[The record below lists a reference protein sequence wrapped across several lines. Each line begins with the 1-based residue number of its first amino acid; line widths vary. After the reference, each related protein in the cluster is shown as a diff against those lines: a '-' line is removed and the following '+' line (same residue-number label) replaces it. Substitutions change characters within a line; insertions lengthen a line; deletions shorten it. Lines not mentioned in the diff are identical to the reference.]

1 MNESDK
7 SQKELEDKNQKKF
20 KKMFIGFAIFDF
32 LFIIGMIILYII
44 KTRS

>member
-20 KKMFIGFAIFDF
+20 KKMFIGFAIFDA
-32 LFIIGMIILYII
+32 LFIIGMIILII
-44 KTRS
+44 VSRKG